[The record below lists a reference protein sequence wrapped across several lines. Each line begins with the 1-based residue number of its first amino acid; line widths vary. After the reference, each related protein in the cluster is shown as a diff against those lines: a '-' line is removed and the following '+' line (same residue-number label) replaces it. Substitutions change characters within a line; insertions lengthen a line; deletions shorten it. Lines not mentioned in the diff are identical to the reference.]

1 MIRIFPGFY
10 LHPLT
15 VLLFVFGYLTRTLE
29 PLCLMLSVMTLHEL
43 SHLAA
48 ALLIGLK
55 PKRITFYPFGVNLQ
69 LKNSMIYSLS
79 EEIILYLAG
88 PLSNLLMA
96 LFAPLFFRSS
106 VWFDLLYWQNI
117 GLCLLNLLPILPLDG
132 GIILKKAL
140 SHYLGYRPAC
150 SIMQVISGILAAVL
164 FAAEIYL
171 AYQSHWNY
179 SMLIFCI
186 FLLGNILC
194 TREKYNLDFIR
205 ELLFYKEKGLQYK
218 NQRVKTVL
226 LREGVSPRCAA
237 ERFTLGSYYI
247 IFCVD
252 QNGRIKRIMTETEL
266 MEELML
272 T

>member
-1 MIRIFPGFY
+1 M
-10 LHPLT
+10 
-15 VLLFVFGYLTRTLE
+15 
-29 PLCLMLSVMTLHEL
+29 
-43 SHLAA
+43 
-48 ALLIGLK
+48 
-55 PKRITFYPFGVNLQ
+55 
-69 LKNSMIYSLS
+69 
-79 EEIILYLAG
+79 
-88 PLSNLLMA
+88 
-96 LFAPLFFRSS
+96 
-106 VWFDLLYWQNI
+106 
-117 GLCLLNLLPILPLDG
+117 PILPLDG

-140 SHYLGYRPAC
+140 SHQLGYRPAC
-150 SIMQVISGILAAVL
+150 RIMQVISGILAGML

-171 AYQSHWNY
+171 AYQSRWNY

-186 FLLGNILC
+186 FLLGNVLC

-226 LREGVSPRCAA
+226 LREGASPRYAA